1 MARPFDHIPDELKQA
16 AQEPAPKKSTGK
28 ETKPEPEKAQ
38 FTAQHRHK
46 RPFQKTRAGVPLT
59 KDEVKEIR
67 QGRKALRKELRSR
80 GIKDKTTFEL
90 YAGEQGLYFD
100 KRRGGFLL
108 WLLHGRGLWAA
119 LGLAAAALLLFFL
132 VSSVAKLR
140 GFFTINMSDE
150 MFKDGFVLSETPD
163 FALPS
168 TQLSSEPAVDV
179 PCISI
184 AEIAKD
190 VNDIDGPHNTN
201 YFAYTF
207 YIRNE
212 GDNTVDYV
220 WDLELTDES
229 KNLSKATWVMV
240 FEDGAMEFSAKAS
253 SSGGP
258 EALPAFDDNTRGYL
272 DPPLRQF
279 VRDPE
284 QYQVI
289 AQRGGLTYYRLVP
302 SPFVAADI
310 VQQGGQQSVAP
321 GDVHKYCVVVWVEGD
336 DPDCTDELKD
346 GHLGLAFQFRLVDEE
361 RDTGPG
367 WLDSMTQFFKKE
379 D

>member
-1 MARPFDHIPDELKQA
+1 MARPFDHIPDELKKA
-16 AQEPAPKKSTGK
+16 AQEPAPKKSPGK

-38 FTAQHRHK
+38 FTAQRRHK

-240 FEDGAMEFSAKAS
+240 FEDGAMEFSAK
-253 SSGGP
+253 
-258 EALPAFDDNTRGYL
+258 T
-272 DPPLRQF
+272 
-279 VRDPE
+279 
-284 QYQVI
+284 
-289 AQRGGLTYYRLVP
+289 
-302 SPFVAADI
+302 SP
-310 VQQGGQQSVAP
+310 G
-321 GDVHKYCVVVWVEGD
+321 
-336 DPDCTDELKD
+336 
-346 GHLGLAFQFRLVDEE
+346 FRP
-361 RDTGPG
+361 RRSRRPWSRKT
-367 WLDSMTQFFKKE
+367 
-379 D
+379 

>member
-1 MARPFDHIPDELKQA
+1 MARPFDDIPDELKREAQDSTEKGPSGKGA
-16 AQEPAPKKSTGK
+16 A
-28 ETKPEPEKAQ
+28 PEPEKTQ
-38 FTAQHRHK
+38 FTGEK
-46 RPFQKTRAGVPLT
+46 RRRGLFKKTRAGVPLT
-59 KDEVKEIR
+59 KEEVKEIR
-67 QGRKALRKELRSR
+67 RGRKALRKELRSR

-100 KRRGGFLL
+100 KRRGLL
-108 WLLHGRGLWAA
+108 GWLFRGRGLWLA
-119 LGLAAAALLLFFL
+119 LGLAAGALLIFFL

-150 MFKDGFVLSETPD
+150 MFKDGFVLSETAD
-163 FALPS
+163 FALPA
-168 TQLSSEPAVDV
+168 TTLSSEPAVDV
-179 PCISI
+179 PCVSI
-184 AEIAKD
+184 TEIAKD

-212 GDNTVDYV
+212 GENTVDYV

-253 SSGGP
+253 AGGGE

-272 DPPLRQF
+272 DPPLMEF
-279 VRDPE
+279 AKDPG

-289 AQRGGLTYYRLVP
+289 ARRGGATYYRLVP
-302 SPFVAADI
+302 AAFVSDKI
-310 VQQGGQQSVAP
+310 VQQGQQTSVAP
-321 GDVHKYCVVVWVEGD
+321 GDVHKYCVVLWVEGD

-346 GHLGLAFQFRLVDEE
+346 GHLGLGFQFRLVDEE
-361 RDTGPG
+361 SESGG
-367 WLDSMTQFFKKE
+367 SWLDAMKRFFKGS